1 MVEEKKQEE
10 KGKIEDKKA
19 EEKVVETKEELEE
32 KKDEGKAEEKKSEE
46 VKRKEVKE
54 KKEKKIGKKEEAKAR
69 GKDLNISTKHSVAIC
84 RFIKNKR
91 IEKAIFDLEQV
102 IKKKKAIPMKGEIPH
117 RKGKGMERGR
127 YPVKACKVFI
137 KLLKDLAANS
147 IVNGLEE
154 PYIYIAKAD
163 KASRPYRRF
172 GSRRFKRT
180 HVLLVAR
187 DRKFKGEAKREE
199 KKEREKGKNEEVK
212 EKKEKKIGKKEEEE
226 KK

>member
-1 MVEEKKQEE
+1 MEKEKKQEE
-10 KGKIEDKKA
+10 KEKIEDKKA
-19 EEKVVETKEELEE
+19 EEKVVETKDDKKV
-32 KKDEGKAEEKKSEE
+32 KKDEAEEGRKSEE

-54 KKEKKIGKKEEAKAR
+54 REREKKIERKEEAKAR
-69 GKDLNISTKHSVAIC
+69 GKDLSISTKHSVAIC

-91 IEKAIFDLEQV
+91 IEEAINDLEQV
-102 IKKKKAIPMKGEIPH
+102 IKRKKAVPMKGEIPH

-127 YPVKACKVFI
+127 YPVKACKAFI

-147 IVNGLEE
+147 IINGLEE

-180 HVLLVAR
+180 HVLLIAK
-187 DRKFKGEAKREE
+187 DRKFKE
-199 KKEREKGKNEEVK
+199 KKTKEDEEKNEEVK
-212 EKKEKKIGKKEEEE
+212 GKSKEKKIEGKEEE

>member
-1 MVEEKKQEE
+1 MEKEKKQDEE
-10 KGKIEDKKA
+10 KEKIEDKKA
-19 EEKVVETKEELEE
+19 EEKVVETKDNKKV
-32 KKDEGKAEEKKSEE
+32 KKDEGKAEEGRKSEE

-54 KKEKKIGKKEEAKAR
+54 REREKKIERKEEAKAR
-69 GKDLNISTKHSVAIC
+69 GKDLSISTKHSVAIC

-91 IEKAIFDLEQV
+91 IEKAIVDLEQV
-102 IKKKKAIPMKGEIPH
+102 IKRKKAVPMKGEIPH

-127 YPVKACKVFI
+127 YPVKACKAFI
-137 KLLKDLAANS
+137 KVLKDLAANS
-147 IVNGLEE
+147 IVGGLEE

-187 DRKFKGEAKREE
+187 DRKFKE
-199 KKEREKGKNEEVK
+199 KKAKENKEKNEEVK
-212 EKKEKKIGKKEEEE
+212 EKKEKKMGKKEEEE